1 MESLVDYQKRLG
13 DPNAVLPL
21 PPTRPTQP
29 PPMADKHLFPRYRWD
44 LDRYNTY
51 KYWDKDVIKVLTVI
65 FPHGLTDKE
74 IDTAGM
80 LPLSLTGRQALD
92 HIEAKTKTDIVA
104 TGAYCKI
111 LMQRMMRKY
120 LPNGNGSVQY
130 FKDMK
135 HDQVGANVLTD
146 DDAMVSSLLCRN
158 KHSFSVGTQRLTL
171 RT

>member
-1 MESLVDYQKRLG
+1 M
-13 DPNAVLPL
+13 
-21 PPTRPTQP
+21 
-29 PPMADKHLFPRYRWD
+29 
-44 LDRYNTY
+44 
-51 KYWDKDVIKVLTVI
+51 
-65 FPHGLTDKE
+65 
-74 IDTAGM
+74 
-80 LPLSLTGRQALD
+80 D